1 MRGNTVRKQV
11 FVYAGIALIIAV
23 AAVLWIVFAQRP
35 ADRLFEDGA
44 RVNILWI
51 GRGSTSSSDL
61 LALVSVSETDVIFFS
76 MPANVRLHDAAGL
89 FDSAAGLVEAV
100 GAEEAAAAVGTL
112 LGVEIPYTWTCGL
125 DVVSDWIDARDGL
138 SIALDATAVY
148 LDEGTDPAMRIEI
161 RPGTQGY
168 SGAEA
173 VAFATAASA
182 EGDVGLLERQG
193 AFLKALVIDGI
204 AAAELRDVHNA
215 VRADEPAWETNLST
229 AETIRIADVLHDVA
243 GDDIRVDHLVGE
255 EVEID
260 GVTYTQPNAVETERL
275 VAALLK
281 GLKLLTPADVS
292 VAVFNGNG
300 VRLMARQ
307 TADYL
312 LARGFEISGVR
323 NADSFDYE
331 TSYVLVLTDESKA
344 WVLRDALPSNAG
356 AQIVFPDT
364 FASRYEALK
373 DYIPA
378 GTDVVLIAG
387 AGLEIE

>member
-11 FVYAGIALIIAV
+11 FVYAGIALIVAV

-44 RVNILWI
+44 RVNILLI
-51 GRGSTSSSDL
+51 GRGGTSSADL
-61 LALVSVSETDVIFFS
+61 LALASVSEADVIFFS
-76 MPANVRLHDAAGL
+76 LPGNVRLHDTSGV
-89 FDSAAGLVEAV
+89 FDSAVGVLDAAGT
-100 GAEEAAAAVGTL
+100 EEASAAVGTL
-112 LGVEIPYTWTCGL
+112 LGVDIPYTWACEL
-125 DVVSDWIDARDGL
+125 DDLRAWIDARDGL
-138 SIALDATAVY
+138 SIAMDAIAVY
-148 LDEGTDPAMRIEI
+148 LDEGTEPAMRVEV
-161 RPGTQGY
+161 RPGTQRY

-173 VAFATAASA
+173 VAFATSASV
-182 EGDVGLLERQG
+182 EGDVGRLARQG
-193 AFLKALVIDGI
+193 AFLQALVTDGI
-204 AAAELRDVHNA
+204 AGTESRDLHGA
-215 VRADEPAWETNLST
+215 LCADDPAWETNLST
-229 AETIRIADVLHDVA
+229 AETIRVADVLHDVA
-243 GDDIRVDHLVGE
+243 GENVRVDHLVGE

-281 GLKLLTPADVS
+281 GLELLTPADVS

-344 WVLRDALPSNAG
+344 WVLRDALPANAG
-356 AQIVFPDT
+356 VQIVFPET
-364 FASRYEALK
+364 FTSRYEALK